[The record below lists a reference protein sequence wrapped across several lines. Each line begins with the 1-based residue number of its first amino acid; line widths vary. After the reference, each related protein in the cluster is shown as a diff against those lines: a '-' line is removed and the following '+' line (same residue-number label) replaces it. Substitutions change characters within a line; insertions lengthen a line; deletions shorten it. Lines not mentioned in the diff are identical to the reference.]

1 MTAAAA
7 QIAAWL
13 AASSQD
19 RTSPKGDRIPVG
31 PFGELVSV
39 GLDDVPPEAPAGC
52 LALFTLVSG
61 YVPTWAAPE
70 GQERLADRAQHVAWL
85 AGAGRP
91 DFPAV
96 AVLRVAA
103 GATMRQACTAAGID
117 PDAPLVGIPAEAF

>member
-1 MTAAAA
+1 MTAAA

-61 YVPTWAAPE
+61 YAPTWAAPE

-91 DFPAV
+91 DFPPV

>member
-1 MTAAAA
+1 MTAAA

-13 AASSQD
+13 AASSRD
-19 RTSPKGDRIPVG
+19 RKSPKGDRIPVG
-31 PFGELVSV
+31 PFGELVTV

-52 LALFTLVSG
+52 LALFTLASG
-61 YVPTWAAPE
+61 YVPTWAVPE
-70 GQERLADRAQHVAWL
+70 GQQRLADRAQHVAWL

-96 AVLRVAA
+96 TVLRVAA

-117 PDAPLVGIPAEAF
+117 PNAPLMGIPAAAF

>member
-1 MTAAAA
+1 MNAAA

-31 PFGELVSV
+31 PFGELVSL
-39 GLDDVPPEAPAGC
+39 GLDDVPPAAPAGC
-52 LALFTLVSG
+52 LALFTLASG

-91 DFPAV
+91 NFPAV
-96 AVLRVAA
+96 AMLGVAT

-117 PDAPLVGIPAEAF
+117 PYSSLVGIPAEAF